1 MIIQFLEFS
10 GEAPRW
16 HPRVLGDGFAQQALL
31 TKFDR
36 RTLAPYKQTGNVFVP
51 SKAGTMQTIYRF
63 GQDTNSD
70 TSYWFHWPEVV
81 SVIRSPTTD
90 ATDERTYYFGDGAPK
105 VTDESLALSGGGT
118 DYPINYYLLGL
129 PRPGAASTSVAGTP
143 TSDVPDT
150 RVYAYTYVTAWGEE
164 GPPSLPSAEVDVKPG
179 ETATVDISAAL
190 PSGAYN
196 IAFKRIYRTS
206 TGASSTAFLFVAE
219 VPATDVSYVDIV
231 ETGALGEL
239 MQSTT
244 WEQPPSDLVGAVLMP
259 NGVILAWRENELWM
273 CEPFVPHAFPPE
285 YTLATD
291 SKIVG
296 VAVSGMT
303 AVVVT
308 HDTPYLVSGVHPDSM
323 TMERLDIPQAGVSQ
337 RAVIPVMGG
346 VAYAS
351 PDGIVFDNGRQPE
364 VITKDLFRR
373 EDWQALNPSS
383 MHFYVHENRLFCFYD
398 ATSIGGDAGG
408 FLIDFFGETQSVVR
422 IGQYYTAGYVDQKRD
437 ALFLCGDVG
446 ALTGAGYPVF
456 GTGSTTQATQAVWGE
471 ENFRAVRTTQARQT
485 VAGVGKLSY
494 SGAITTAQVS
504 QGDSASGTVSVGG

>member
-259 NGVILAWRENELWM
+259 NGVILAWRDNELWM
-273 CEPFVPHAFPPE
+273 CEPFIPHAFPPE
-285 YTLATD
+285 YVLTTD

-308 HDTPYLVSGVHPDSM
+308 RDTPYLVSGVHPQSM
-323 TMERLDIPQAGVSQ
+323 TMEKLDAPQAGVSQ
-337 RAVIPVMGG
+337 RAVVSVMGG

-351 PDGIVFDNGRQPE
+351 PDGIVLVNGRQPE
-364 VITKDLFRR
+364 NITKDLYRR
-373 EDWQALNPSS
+373 EDWQALNPES
-383 MHFYVHENRLFCFYD
+383 MHFYVHEGRIYCFYD
-398 ATSIGGDAGG
+398 ATSLGESSGG
-408 FLIDFFGETQSVVR
+408 FILDFFGESQSVVQ
-422 IGQYYTAGYVDQKRD
+422 IGQYYSAGYVDQRRD
-437 ALFLCGDVG
+437 ALFLCGNVG
-446 ALTGAGYPVF
+446 AVTGAGYPAF
-456 GTGSTTQATQAVWGE
+456 GTQASSQAVQAVWGE
-471 ENFRAVRTTQARQT
+471 ESFNTVRTTQDAQLT
-485 VAGVGKLSY
+485 TASAQLGY
-494 SGAITTAQVS
+494 SGPVVTAQVV
-504 QGDSASGTVSVGG
+504 QTESATGTVLAGD